1 MMRKYDPMR
10 SAYDRMLEDQ
20 RKDEKHRDLIEKVY
34 NEEEKDS
41 KDPVYQIE
49 SKFFYEDMFRC
60 FI

>member
-10 SAYDRMLEDQ
+10 SAYDRMLDDQ